1 MSVFCNLSIPIEN
14 LRFTW
19 TLKNIEKNQMNIEYI
34 TNALFVTLA
43 TIGVN
48 LFWRKSFLL
57 SRDLPAILLIEIFA
71 FAFLKTASFGS
82 GMAMFL
88 IIIAFCVL
96 RSIFKPVT
104 PNDKQRNKLDIQDLI
119 NFVLTSCTIYSLVQ
133 HNNRLFSR
141 ETKEERRF
149 HLMKL
154 WTSIPILSLFQL
166 IR

>member
-14 LRFTW
+14 LKSTL
-19 TLKNIEKNQMNIEYI
+19 TLKNVEKNQINIEYI
-34 TNALFVTLA
+34 TNTLFVTLA
-43 TIGVN
+43 TLGVN

-57 SRDLPAILLIEIFA
+57 SRDLPAILLIETFA
-71 FAFLKTASFGS
+71 FAFLKTASFGPE
-82 GMAMFL
+82 MIMFL
-88 IIIAFCVL
+88 IIIAFYVIQ
-96 RSIFKPVT
+96 SIFKT
-104 PNDKQRNKLDIQDLI
+104 ASHSQKQRNKLDIQDLI
-119 NFVLTSCTIYSLVQ
+119 NFVLTACTIYSLVQ

-141 ETKEERRF
+141 ETKVGKRF